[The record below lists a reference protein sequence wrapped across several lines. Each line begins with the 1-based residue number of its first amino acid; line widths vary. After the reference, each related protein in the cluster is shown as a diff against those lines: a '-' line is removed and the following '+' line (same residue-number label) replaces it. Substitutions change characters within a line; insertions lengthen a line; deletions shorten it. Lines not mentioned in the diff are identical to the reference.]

1 MQLHKYGQTRHSDW
15 RSGSPRP
22 GEEPEHPAS
31 CLGEDCGS
39 RHTTSSQ
46 SRSHTRSQSPSHSIS
61 ISRPVEYFHRQRGY
75 FPTLTPPHSAERP
88 LHSLNSPALSSSL
101 SEEKP
106 RILFRSVDRNK
117 NLAGN
122 KISTARCRD
131 DQMPSPPHSAI
142 LNALPETLTETLPG
156 AIPTGPKLDPL
167 FSADGRPPHPG
178 GPWTPIQ
185 RYHLEKLLSHGCV
198 MNTEENARG
207 VEQVWLKISPEEGG
221 GYGFGLTKESVMRY
235 IMHQSGRFNSQTMRR
250 RRGRQMK
257 WMRWVLENR
266 RVAMKGGFGVGSG
279 RGNGHGSGLEIPV
292 RDSRDDN
299 SVLTTAEAPSL
310 PQSTDSL
317 PLTSTYHWSAPSEP
331 QSLEKYETRPWWQ
344 ENNSPVPAMSVL
356 STAPTPGVQEVLEA
370 IRAVTAKKGRATGN
384 PEENFPS
391 DSLTPQSNEPG
402 SSEVPPL
409 TALGINT
416 YNQDLSIVS
425 SHTMGLPLPSTAT
438 AHQSVSL
445 SPEITHPQYATTP
458 IPAPATPTP
467 FSSAESLPSQA
478 CPPAQNQINSRSST
492 HLHLKIHVTRGQ
504 HQALLDQLL
513 DMPGDIMLHNPSL
526 SNGRGDGE
534 QVIFIRVEVPR
545 DYQKFMMMVVGKM
558 PGVRVVVVDD

>member
-1 MQLHKYGQTRHSDW
+1 M
-15 RSGSPRP
+15 
-22 GEEPEHPAS
+22 
-31 CLGEDCGS
+31 
-39 RHTTSSQ
+39 
-46 SRSHTRSQSPSHSIS
+46 
-61 ISRPVEYFHRQRGY
+61 SRPDEYFHRQRDH

-88 LHSLNSPALSSSL
+88 LHSLNSPALSSP

-131 DQMPSPPHSAI
+131 DQMPSPPHSAT
-142 LNALPETLTETLPG
+142 LNALPETLTETLPA
-156 AIPTGPKLDPL
+156 AIPTRPKLFSL
-167 FSADGRPPHPG
+167 FSADGMPPHPG

-185 RYHLEKLLSHGCV
+185 RYHLEKLLAHGCV
-198 MNTEENARG
+198 INTEENARG

-235 IMHQSGRFNSQTMRR
+235 VMHQSGRFNSQTARR

-266 RVAMKGGFGVGSG
+266 RAATKGDFGAGSG

-292 RDSRDDN
+292 KDSRDDN
-299 SVLTTAEAPSL
+299 SILAAAEAPCLSR
-310 PQSTDSL
+310 STDSL
-317 PLTSTYHWSAPSEP
+317 PLTSHWSPPFEP
-331 QSLEKYETRPWWQ
+331 QSLEKYEERPWWQ
-344 ENNSPVPAMSVL
+344 ENKLNNSPLRPAMSVL
-356 STAPTPGVQEVLEA
+356 STTPTPGVQEVLEA
-370 IRAVTAKKGRATGN
+370 IRAVTAKEVRATGN
-384 PEENFPS
+384 PEANFPS
-391 DSLTPQSNEPG
+391 DPLTLQSNEPVLNEV
-402 SSEVPPL
+402 SSL

-416 YNQDLSIVS
+416 YPQGLSIVS
-425 SHTMGLPLPSTAT
+425 SHPMGLPLPSTAT
-438 AHQSVSL
+438 AHQSRAL
-445 SPEITHPQYATTP
+445 SREITHPQFTTTP
-458 IPAPATPTP
+458 IPAPATQTP
-467 FSSAESLPSQA
+467 FSCAVTSPSQA
-478 CPPAQNQINSRSST
+478 CPPAQNQVNSRSST

-534 QVIFIRVEVPR
+534 QVIFIRVEVPK
-545 DYQKFMMMVVGKM
+545 DYQKFMMMVVRKM
-558 PGVRVVVVDD
+558 PGVREVVVDD